1 MAETMKRGD
10 AKRAAL
16 IEAAAAILMEKGL
29 AGLTTRE
36 IAERAGSTERTLFKQ
51 FGNKDGLIVEVLD
64 RIANAQ
70 MEQSLF
76 TQLSSDPPRDW
87 DAFEAWDR
95 AMMAE
100 RVGAQGTRSEAGR
113 MFLVEILQNPVFK
126 TRYSAVWID
135 RLWRPLVECL
145 DGLKARGLI
154 ADGADTRFLGRSFLS
169 LHLGYLVTRINI
181 APDLDWDN
189 ERDAAELAAYFR
201 AGAERRA

>member
-1 MAETMKRGD
+1 MTATMKRGD

-16 IEAAAAILMEKGL
+16 IEAAASILMEKGL

-64 RIANAQ
+64 RVAMAQ

-95 AMMAE
+95 AMMIE
-100 RVGAQGTRSEAGR
+100 RVAAQGTRSEAGR

-126 TRYSAVWID
+126 ARYSAAWID

-154 ADGADTRFLGRSFLS
+154 AEAADTRFLARSFLS

-181 APDLDWDN
+181 APGLDWDN
-189 ERDAAELAAYFR
+189 ERDAADLAAYFR
-201 AGAERRA
+201 AGAERRQ